1 MRFMPLHI
9 RVRLCWPVAL
19 AGILLAGSGA
29 LAGPVA
35 GPVAAPNHADVPG
48 IDWYPGDVAG
58 AFELA
63 ARQDKPV
70 FLYWGAKWCPPCQQL
85 KSSVFARADFIART
99 RQFVAV
105 YLDGDDPGAQKWG
118 ETFHV
123 GGYPTVV
130 ILRPDRREVT
140 RLSGGLDLAL
150 YADLL
155 DKAQGDIRPIDEV
168 VATLQSAAAALTA
181 ADCRRLAY
189 YGWELADIPADV
201 RKSRAAAL
209 AAAAHSCPQLTA
221 VERARLTVIATTLAQ
236 APGSVGDIAAIVAD
250 PALGPAV
257 VDVLEGLDKD
267 FFAAVAATG
276 PEASARF
283 QRDWERTMDA
293 VANDPRRIDADQLYA
308 VGMKLEVAKQFA
320 APGPLPGTLANDARR
335 RVEAALARR
344 TDPYVRAGVVNAAS
358 FIYDQLDDDAAE
370 EALLRGELL
379 TARTPY
385 YYMDD
390 LGELEEHHENA
401 AAALG
406 WYARAWRESQGD
418 ATRFQWGNTYL
429 GALLRLAPD
438 DTPRIRAVAGKVMAL
453 LDGPDR
459 ISARSRKGLER
470 LDARLRKW
478 NADHRHDR
486 DVRVIRA
493 RMQGICGRLPAN
505 DVGLDSCRNFLAGA
519 A

>member
-1 MRFMPLHI
+1 MPLHI
-9 RVRLCWPVAL
+9 GGRLRRPFAL
-19 AGILLAGSGA
+19 AAILAASSMA
-29 LAGPVA
+29 LA
-35 GPVAAPNHADVPG
+35 AAVPSPNHADVPG

-155 DKAQGDIRPIDEV
+155 DNAQGDIRPIDEV
-168 VATLQSAAAALTA
+168 LATLQTAATALTE

-189 YGWELADIPADV
+189 YAWELAYIPAEV

-209 AAAAHSCPQLTA
+209 AGAAHSCPQLTA
-221 VERARLTVIATTLAQ
+221 VERARLTVTATTLALS
-236 APGSVGDIAAIVAD
+236 PDSVADVASIVAD
-250 PALGPAV
+250 PVRGPAV
-257 VDVLEGLDKD
+257 VDVLEGLDKE
-267 FFAAVAATG
+267 FFAAVTATG
-276 PEASARF
+276 PAASASF
-283 QRDWERTMDA
+283 QHDWERTMDQ
-293 VANDPRRIDADQLYA
+293 VANNPGRIDADQLYA
-308 VGMKLEVAKQFA
+308 VGMKLEAARLFA
-320 APGPLPGTLANDARR
+320 APAPLPASLAEDARH
-335 RVEAALARR
+335 RVAVALAR
-344 TDPYVRAGVVNAAS
+344 TTQPYVRAGVVNAVS
-358 FIYDQLDDDAAE
+358 FIYDQLGDDAAE
-370 EALLRGELL
+370 EALLRGEIL
-379 TARTPY
+379 TARAPY

-390 LGELEEHHENA
+390 LGELEEQHGHA
-401 AAALG
+401 AAALD
-406 WYARAWRESQGD
+406 WYERAYRESQGD
-418 ATRFQWGNTYL
+418 ATRFQWGNVYL

-438 DTPRIRAVAGKVMAL
+438 DAQRIRAVAGKVLAS

-470 LDARLRKW
+470 LDTRVRQW
-478 NADHRHDR
+478 NSSHAHDA
-486 DVRVIRA
+486 DVRAIRA
-493 RMQGICGRLPAN
+493 RMQGICTRLPAN
-505 DVGLDSCRNFLAGA
+505 DVGLGSCRNFLAGA

>member
-9 RVRLCWPVAL
+9 GPYLRWPL
-19 AGILLAGSGA
+19 LMAGILVTASAA
-29 LAGPVA
+29 LAAVA
-35 GPVAAPNHADVPG
+35 HPDHADVPG

-58 AFELA
+58 AFDLA

-85 KSSVFARADFIART
+85 KSSVFARSDFIART

-140 RLSGGLDLAL
+140 RLSGGLDLSL

-155 DKAQGDIRPIDEV
+155 DNAQRDIRPIDEV
-168 VATLQSAAAALTA
+168 LATLQGATAALSA

-189 YGWELADIPADV
+189 YAWELTDIPADV

-209 AAAAHSCPQLTA
+209 GGAARSCPQLTA
-221 VERARLTVIATTLAQ
+221 AERARLAVTATTLALS
-236 APGSVGDIAAIVAD
+236 PGSVDEIAAIIAD

-257 VDVLEGLDKD
+257 ADALEGLDKE
-267 FFAAVAATG
+267 FFAAVAAAG
-276 PEASARF
+276 PAVRDRF
-283 QRDWERTMDA
+283 QHDWELTMDQ
-293 VANDPRRIDADQLYA
+293 VANDPRRIAADQLYA
-308 VGMKLEVAKQFA
+308 VGVKLEVARQFA
-320 APGPLPGTLANDARR
+320 APGPVPEGLAEDARR
-335 RVEAALARR
+335 RVAAALAG
-344 TDPYVRAGVVNAAS
+344 TTQPYVRAGVVNAVS
-358 FIYDQLDDDAAE
+358 FIYEQLGDDAAE
-370 EALLRGELL
+370 EALLRGEIL
-379 TARTPY
+379 TAKAPY

-390 LGELEEHHENA
+390 LGELEEQHGHA

-406 WYARAWRESQGD
+406 WYARAYDESQGD
-418 ATRFQWGNTYL
+418 ATRFQWGNIYL
-429 GALLRLAPD
+429 RALLRLTPD
-438 DTPRIRAVAGKVMAL
+438 DARRIRAVAGKVL
-453 LDGPDR
+453 GSLDGPER

-470 LDARLRKW
+470 LDARIREW
-478 NADHRHDR
+478 NGDHRHDP
-486 DVRVIRA
+486 DVRAIRT
-493 RMQGICGRLPAN
+493 RMLDICGRLPAS
-505 DVGLDSCRNFLAGA
+505 DVGLGSCRNFLAGA